1 MKSEKEYVELEK
13 KAIKEAFKELQ
24 HSLEVRIFELEKL
37 KTLPA
42 DSLLEIKHRK
52 AHAIDEMIR
61 NERFM
66 EKSEQIAA

>member
-1 MKSEKEYVELEK
+1 
-13 KAIKEAFKELQ
+13 
-24 HSLEVRIFELEKL
+24 L

-52 AHAIDEMIR
+52 AHAIDEIIR